1 MYQLIWKNRRLWKE
15 HALPGEVGQDV
26 GEREVALS
34 SMLDWEEHCVEC
46 SAPACY
52 TSCGLYADRGD
63 GHCRRFSYGLFPNP
77 GFSGL
82 FGYGADVHFKRWGKL
97 EALWPRQPRLHSIA
111 AARWIERCARA
122 YDALLLFGLNLAPKA
137 TIWHRRVHL
146 WGLDWRKGAL
156 ETASDLLGKDAAADA
171 FYLRFFSPALS
182 SFKLQLEFIQDV
194 PVCRRGINVTQ
205 GWNEFLLPAGE
216 IKADPAKNQYVR
228 LWVDAD
234 REARLIFTWLDFVVF
249 AGEKSVR
256 QVSPAEKVKCVAWD
270 LDNTLWKG
278 VIGDDGKDG
287 VEVVPEAV
295 DLIRRLD
302 ERGML
307 QTIVSK
313 NEHPIAWEKITEL
326 GLADFF
332 LYPAIN
338 WNPKSVNLRRIAGE
352 LNINVNTFALI
363 DDSRFERGEV
373 SAALPQVRV
382 YDPEFLSSLLGG
394 PEFDVSVTVDT
405 RSRRL
410 KYMED
415 ISRKSV
421 FQKWEGCLD
430 DFLRDCSI
438 ELNIRSLQ
446 HQDQKDRC
454 LELLHRSNQF
464 HLSGK
469 RYTLDEFEALLQDAQ
484 YESYVLDVQDRYG
497 DYGIVGFVSV
507 HNASDAV
514 TVTDFVMSCRVARKK
529 IENAFFHWYL
539 NRKATRGKKAHAV
552 MKVTGRNQPLRQVYE
567 ELKFEVVTETDSE
580 ILMRVDVGKIASAK
594 PPITIKTNE

>member
-15 HALPGEVGQDV
+15 HALPGEVGEDV
-26 GEREVALS
+26 GERKVALS

-46 SAPACY
+46 SAPECY

-63 GHCRRFSYGLFPNP
+63 GHCRRFTYGLFPNP

-97 EALWPRQPRLHSIA
+97 EALWPQKPRLHSIA
-111 AARWIERCARA
+111 AARWIDRCARA
-122 YDALLLFGLNLAPKA
+122 YDVLRLFALKLAPKG
-137 TIWHRRVHL
+137 TIWYQRVHHWSL
-146 WGLDWRKGAL
+146 EWRKRAL
-156 ETASDLLGKDAAADA
+156 DAAGGLLGKELPADA
-171 FYLRFFSPALS
+171 FYIRFFSPAPS

-194 PVCRRGINVTQ
+194 PVCRRSINVTQ
-205 GWNEFLLPAGE
+205 GWNEFLLPARE
-216 IKADPAKNQYVR
+216 IKAGPAKNQYIR

-234 REARLIFTWLDFVVF
+234 REARFIFTWLDFVVF
-249 AGEKSVR
+249 AVEKTSRLEV
-256 QVSPAEKVKCVAWD
+256 PAEKVKCVAWD

-287 VEVVPEAV
+287 VEVVPDAV
-295 DLIRRLD
+295 HLIHRLD
-302 ERGML
+302 QRGIL
-307 QTIVSK
+307 QTIASK
-313 NEHPIAWEKITEL
+313 NDHAIAWEKIADM

-338 WNPKSVNLRRIAGE
+338 WNPKSANLRRIAE
-352 LNINVNTFALI
+352 DLNINVNSFALI

-382 YDPEFLSSLLGG
+382 YDPEFLASLLEK
-394 PEFDVSVTVDT
+394 PEFDVPVTVDT
-405 RSRRL
+405 SSRRL

-421 FQKWEGCLD
+421 LLKWEGDLD
-430 DFLRDCSI
+430 EFLRDCSI
-438 ELNIRSLQ
+438 ELNIRSIKN
-446 HQDQKDRC
+446 QDQKDRS

-469 RYTLDEFEALLQDAQ
+469 RYTLDEFDELLKDAE
-484 YESYVLDVQDRYG
+484 YHSYVLNVQDRYG
-497 DYGIVGFVSV
+497 DYGIVGFVSI
-507 HNASDAV
+507 HNTGDEV
-514 TVTDFVMSCRVARKK
+514 RVTDFVMSCRVAKKK

-539 NRKATRGKKAHAV
+539 NRQEFRGKKLHAV
-552 MKVTGRNQPLRQVYE
+552 MKVTGRNQPLRQVFE
-567 ELKFEVVTETDSE
+567 ELRFETIAERDSE
-580 ILMRVDVGKIASAK
+580 ILMEVDAEEIAGQA
-594 PPITIKTNE
+594 PPISTVWRD

>member
-1 MYQLIWKNRRLWKE
+1 MYQIIWKNRRIWKE
-15 HALPGEVGQDV
+15 HALPGEVGEDV
-26 GEREVALS
+26 GEREVTLS

-97 EALWPRQPRLHSIA
+97 EALWPRQPRLHSIS
-111 AARWIERCARA
+111 AARWIDRCARA
-122 YDALLLFGLNLAPKA
+122 YDALRLFALKLAPKD
-137 TIWHRRVHL
+137 TIWYRRVHHWSL
-146 WGLDWRKGAL
+146 VWRKRAL
-156 ETASDLLGKDAAADA
+156 KTASGLLGKEAPADA
-171 FYLRFFSPALS
+171 FYIRFFSPAPS
-182 SFKLQLEFIQDV
+182 SFNLQLEFIQDV
-194 PVCRRGINVTQ
+194 PVCRRSINVTQ
-205 GWNEFLLPAGE
+205 GWNEFLLPAAE
-216 IKADPAKNQYVR
+216 IKADPAKNQYIR

-234 REARLIFTWLDFVVF
+234 REARFIFTWLDFVVF
-249 AGEKSVR
+249 TGEKTVR
-256 QVSPAEKVKCVAWD
+256 QEGPAEKVKCVAWD
-270 LDNTLWKG
+270 LDNTFWDG

-287 VEVVPEAV
+287 VKVVPEAV

-302 ERGML
+302 ERGIL
-307 QTIVSK
+307 QTIASK
-313 NEHPIAWEKITEL
+313 NEHQIAWEKITEL
-326 GLADFF
+326 GLAYIF

-338 WNPKSVNLRRIAGE
+338 WNPKSANLRRIAEE

-382 YDPEFLSSLLGG
+382 YDPEFLSSLLEM
-394 PEFDVSVTVDT
+394 PEFDVPVTVDT
-405 RSRRL
+405 SSRRL

-421 FQKWEGCLD
+421 LQKWEGDLD

-438 ELNIRSLQ
+438 ELNIGSLKS
-446 HQDQKDRC
+446 QDQKDRC

-469 RYTLDEFEALLQDAQ
+469 RYTPDEFDALLRDAQ
-484 YESYVLDVQDRYG
+484 YDSYVLDVQDRYG

-507 HNASDAV
+507 HHASDAV

-539 NRKATRGKKAHAV
+539 NREESRGKKAHAI
-552 MKVTGRNQPLRQVYE
+552 MKATGRNQPLRQVFE

-580 ILMRVDVGKIASAK
+580 ILMRVDAEEIAGREL
-594 PPITIKTNE
+594 PISTRWRD